1 MEHSCQVY
9 LIFFQ
14 DRSWT
19 NLVEDEQG
27 HPSPGVDHTAVIYEC
42 VSKICCAY
50 SQASSRGYCYVF
62 GGFDSSSKLMHN
74 SLWRWSFGEGVKG

>member
-42 VSKICCAY
+42 VSKNTLCLILKSIIKGLLLRFRRVLFIFEIDA
-50 SQASSRGYCYVF
+50 QFFVALVF
-62 GGFDSSSKLMHN
+62 
-74 SLWRWSFGEGVKG
+74 W